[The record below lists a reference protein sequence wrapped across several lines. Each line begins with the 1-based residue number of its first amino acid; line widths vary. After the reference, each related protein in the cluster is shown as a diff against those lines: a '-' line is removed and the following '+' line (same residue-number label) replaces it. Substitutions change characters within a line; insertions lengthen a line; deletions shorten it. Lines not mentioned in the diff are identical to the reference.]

1 MVTVRK
7 IGVLCECENIF
18 ICDAESGL
26 YVVGSSVNGFGSNES
41 DMDLCL
47 MLSSDEVFFRL
58 SAMHTIESV
67 DCCMQYFV
75 HQLETVISGK
85 CVCLNRSVEN
95 SLYKYCT
102 FSSQRFAS
110 AVSCLCYN

>member
-7 IGVLCECENIF
+7 IGVLCECGYIF

-47 MLSSDEVFFRL
+47 MLSSDEVLFRS
-58 SAMHTIESV
+58 SAMHTIESA

-75 HQLETVISGK
+75 HQ
-85 CVCLNRSVEN
+85 
-95 SLYKYCT
+95 
-102 FSSQRFAS
+102 
-110 AVSCLCYN
+110 